1 MLINSES
8 IFKKADILL
17 LKNILG
23 EEIICE
29 FVEETATHYVIK
41 QPFAMTMT
49 EKGPGFV
56 AAVMFAD
63 TTGEMSVRKEHFLYA
78 LPAHPEIAPAYTHQ
92 ISGIVM
98 PKKSSK
104 IIT

>member
-1 MLINSES
+1 MIKV
-8 IFKKADILL
+8 IL

-41 QPFAMTMT
+41 QPYAMTMT

-63 TTGEMSVRKEHFLYA
+63 VSGEVRVRKEHFLYA

-92 ISGIVM
+92 VSGIVM
-98 PKKSSK
+98 PQKTGK